1 MHMQKCHL
9 RCQTVNTNTRT
20 LQQNSL
26 HSFRCPCVFC
36 FFSQPIFFDKPMDTK
51 NQSPKTFSDF
61 DVIVVPLLYLF
72 NGSAKHDHPIEIR
85 LMAEILH
92 HFWVDGISLHPLNLN
107 IGGIQMQETDAV
119 MNGWN
124 PAPPSM
130 SSQHWNYGGCRGKH
144 QRCYNAIHG
153 RRCRISAINSTQ
165 TDL

>member
-1 MHMQKCHL
+1 M
-9 RCQTVNTNTRT
+9 CQTSNERRWLASTNRH
-20 LQQNSL
+20 LFIRFNIFSSCFSNNSTEEDQLGEVCVGPVKGLSDKRLPGWLFLRGNWSQL
-26 HSFRCPCVFC
+26 HRIFKVFTYSF
-36 FFSQPIFFDKPMDTK
+36 
-51 NQSPKTFSDF
+51 
-61 DVIVVPLLYLF
+61 L
-72 NGSAKHDHPIEIR
+72 R

-92 HFWVDGISLHPLNLN
+92 HFWLDGISLHPLNLN

-153 RRCRISAINSTQ
+153 RRCRISAINRT
-165 TDL
+165 TPWNLK